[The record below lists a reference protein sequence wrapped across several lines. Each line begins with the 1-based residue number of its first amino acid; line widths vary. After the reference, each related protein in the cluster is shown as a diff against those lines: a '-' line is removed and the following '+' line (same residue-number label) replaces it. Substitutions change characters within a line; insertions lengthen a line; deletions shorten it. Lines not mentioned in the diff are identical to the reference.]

1 MKSPRIRLLGRVQGL
16 PVYLVD
22 GEAIR
27 NEREIEFTSGGHDL
41 VYPHLVPFREV
52 WIDDAIHG
60 TIDRM
65 ATVFHEVIER
75 DLMPLFDRPQW
86 ADINHFLVYFG
97 REVCDA
103 RKPKCAPPDGEPC
116 PLFDLCPR
124 TGVQ

>member
-1 MKSPRIRLLGRVQGL
+1 MKAPRTKLLGRVQGL

-75 DLMPLFDRPQW
+75 DLMEDGWTYDRAHGVASRLETQFRREIAGRPPRSFDAKRVVAKIRSTCP
-86 ADINHFLVYFG
+86 H
-97 REVCDA
+97 
-103 RKPKCAPPDGEPC
+103 CA
-116 PLFDLCPR
+116 
-124 TGVQ
+124 